1 MKCNLDVLNAASVEF
16 TIVDG
21 GLELFGN
28 SQLDKIAIRTRDEDV
43 DLVRL
48 GGDNLGIE
56 AVLGEDDL
64 NAAALVNGEGRN
76 ATLALDLN
84 TVAVD
89 KLNDSDSIV
98 EDNTALVAVINA
110 DTVDLLALNV
120 DDSVVVLVKVDGL
133 LGLGIVDG
141 KVGIVLEL
149 AHPLV
154 SFEFELGSSLLDGL
168 LGTSANGGL
177 LDGHNR
183 AAVVGVSVLGLHV
196 LGDLLE
202 TRGNIGTLVDLREQ
216 GVHVSSSSSRGS
228 NGGRRRR
235 STGRGSGG
243 SSGRGSTNVGR
254 GGLTTLLPD
263 KTGSV
268 VLLDESNQG
277 GEETL
282 EGVDPVDLVLVLGL
296 VLSQHLVGVE
306 LRVPLEFS
314 DEGAGGGGNSDPTK
328 SGGNLRKGREV
339 VPLGVTTVGVTKGD
353 DLTNTLSSGLQR
365 LGKSGIVRL
374 VTLGSNVQELA
385 VGLEGSL
392 ERSNLGLEFSV
403 SDLLGKF
410 NEFGDV
416 LVEERVELSNPGSAR
431 GSRRG
436 STS

>member
-28 SQLDKIAIRTRDEDV
+28 SQLDKIAVRTRDEDV

-154 SFEFELGSSLLDGL
+154 SFEFELGSSLL
-168 LGTSANGGL
+168 
-177 LDGHNR
+177 
-183 AAVVGVSVLGLHV
+183 
-196 LGDLLE
+196 E

-228 NGGRRRR
+228 NGGRRRGRSR

-243 SSGRGSTNVGR
+243 SSGRGSTNVGG

-268 VLLDESNQG
+268 
-277 GEETL
+277 
-282 EGVDPVDLVLVLGL
+282 
-296 VLSQHLVGVE
+296 
-306 LRVPLEFS
+306 
-314 DEGAGGGGNSDPTK
+314 
-328 SGGNLRKGREV
+328 
-339 VPLGVTTVGVTKGD
+339 
-353 DLTNTLSSGLQR
+353 
-365 LGKSGIVRL
+365 
-374 VTLGSNVQELA
+374 
-385 VGLEGSL
+385 
-392 ERSNLGLEFSV
+392 
-403 SDLLGKF
+403 
-410 NEFGDV
+410 
-416 LVEERVELSNPGSAR
+416 
-431 GSRRG
+431 
-436 STS
+436 